1 MDMRT
6 QILASAQRLVQ
17 QRGFNGFSYA
27 DIAEEVGIRKAS
39 LHHHFPSK
47 ADLGKALMETYT
59 VQLEGE
65 LLRIAGSSSKAE
77 KKLSA
82 YVAIYRGTLEAGRMC
97 LGGMLASDWLTL
109 DASIL
114 PVLKRFFIYNT
125 KWLTGILTEG
135 KSQKQFVFRGSPEA
149 QAFMILSTLQ
159 GALLIARAT
168 GDLKGF
174 DQTTSLLLTGL
185 SKKG

>member
-27 DIAEEVGIRKAS
+27 DVAEEVGIRKAS

-47 ADLGKALMETYT
+47 ADLGKALLETYKA
-59 VQLEGE
+59 QLESE
-65 LLRIAGSSSKAE
+65 LLRIAGLPSKAD

-82 YVAIYRGTLEAGRMC
+82 YAAIYRGTLDAGRMC

-125 KWLTGILTEG
+125 KWLTEILAEG
-135 KSQKQFVFRGSPEA
+135 KSQKQLIFRGSAEA
-149 QAFMILSTLQ
+149 QAFVILATLQ

-168 GDLKGF
+168 GDEKGF
-174 DQTTSLLLTGL
+174 DRTTSLLLAGL
-185 SKKG
+185 SRNG